1 MANNLPTIKPSL
13 NLQFANT
20 NAIPPDVT
28 FTRASTSGGYYDGR
42 TVSKAEE
49 NLILQSQTFGTSW
62 ILDNATVSSNTA
74 TAPDG
79 TVTADTVVESAT
91 TSSHLIRQ
99 ATIPLTVATYVAS
112 VYAKASTRSMLS
124 MGFDG
129 SNAWFNLST
138 GAVGTV
144 EAGLT
149 ASISDAGSGWYRCS
163 VTRSVVVANAKTFG
177 LYVATTD
184 NVLSYAGD
192 GTSGIFVWGA
202 QLEQRSSVTAY
213 TPTTTQQ
220 ITNYIPKMLFAAT
233 NVPVIDHNPTT
244 GERLGLAIW
253 EARTNLLTYSEDFSN
268 AAWTKTAA
276 TATTNQIIAP
286 DGTLTVDNFIPNS
299 GSAAGSSILER
310 TVTAAA
316 AAYTESIFVKG
327 AGFNS
332 VILNFRDNASVSNQ
346 ASVTFDISAATIST
360 AASVQGSFTSP
371 VATITDVGNGWR
383 RISLTCTTT
392 GATAFRVRLWQA
404 VSAGDGY
411 SGIYIWGAQ
420 LEAGAFATPYIPTV
434 ASTVARSADV
444 AVMTGVNFSRWYR
457 QDEGSF
463 VAEAAH
469 IAVTGFPTIVAASQ
483 ATSSNDQMLLYTTTT
498 GLTGESFFVRTG
510 GVIQADIR
518 SGAVVASGVS
528 FKVSGA
534 YKVNDFATSL
544 NGASVVTDTSG
555 ILPANERLT
564 IGASNT
570 SALYLNGYIK
580 SLSYYPIALTSAQL
594 QAVTA

>member
-192 GTSGIFVWGA
+192 GTSGIFIWGA
-202 QLEQRSSVTAY
+202 QLEQRSTVTAY

-220 ITNYIPKMLFAAT
+220 ITNYIPKMLFAAA
-233 NVPVIDHNPTT
+233 NVPVFDHNPTT

-268 AAWTKTAA
+268 AAWTKTNSTISA
-276 TATTNQIIAP
+276 NQIIAP
-286 DGTLTVDNFIPNS
+286 DGTLTVDKLVPNT
-299 GSAAGSSILER
+299 GATGVVER
-310 TVTAAA
+310 VVASLAA
-316 AAYTESIFVKG
+316 AAYT
-327 AGFNS
+327 
-332 VILNFRDNASVSNQ
+332 
-346 ASVTFDISAATIST
+346 VTFFAKAAGLSVVRWRYSNSQEWLVEFNLSTLVITNVTGTPTATAIQSIGNGIYRCTVTVTTTATRSFDYRIQSAA
-360 AASVQGSFTSP
+360 
-371 VATITDVGNGWR
+371 
-383 RISLTCTTT
+383 
-392 GATAFRVRLWQA
+392 
-404 VSAGDGY
+404 SAGDGY

-420 LEAGAFATPYIPTV
+420 LEVGSFATPYIPTV

-444 AVMTGVNFSRWYR
+444 AVMTGVNFSRWFNAG
-457 QDEGSF
+457 EGSF
-463 VAEAAH
+463 VANALTANTAA
-469 IAVTGFPTIVAASQ
+469 
-483 ATSSNDQMLLYTTTT
+483 
-498 GLTGESFFVRTG
+498 TG
-510 GVIQADIR
+510 GIFSAEDNTANNRMQLR
-518 SGAVVASGVS
+518 NNSSGVMS
-528 FKVSGA
+528 FTSVITGTAEVSLTNGSFA
-534 YKVNDFATSL
+534 ANVYKIGSATYKVNDYAASCG
-544 NGASVVTDTSG
+544 GAAVSTDTIARVPIVDRLVIGSG
-555 ILPANERLT
+555 
-564 IGASNT
+564 T
-570 SALYLNGYIK
+570 SQNWMNGYIK
-580 SLSYYPIALTSAQL
+580 SLAYYPARLTNAQL
-594 QAVTA
+594 QAITG